1 MAYKA
6 SKNRYNEMQ
15 YRRCGRS
22 GIMLPLLS
30 LGLWHNFGDVNN
42 QSKARKLLLTAF
54 DHGITHFDL
63 ANNYGPP
70 FGSAETNFGH
80 VFRNDLKIYRD
91 ELLISTKAGWD
102 MWPGPYGNFGSRKYL
117 IASLDQSLK
126 RMGLEYVDIFYH
138 HRPDPDTPL
147 EETMGALDQIVRQG
161 KALYVGISQYS
172 AVDTKRASRILK
184 DMGTPFLVH
193 QPRYNMLDR
202 WVENGL
208 LDVLEDEGLGS
219 IVFSPLEQGILTSKY
234 LGGIPKGS
242 RAAIEGGYLNPAKIT
257 PALVEKMKKLNDL
270 ATAREQSLAQMAI
283 AWLLKDHRVTSVL
296 IGASKVSQLKD
307 NIAAL
312 QKLDFSEEE
321 LIQIENILAESE
333 VNQ

>member
-1 MAYKA
+1 MDTYHAA
-6 SKNRYNEMQ
+6 EERYQKMQ

-22 GIMLPLLS
+22 GIKLPLLS
-30 LGLWHNFGDVNN
+30 LGLWHNFGNTTSFEN
-42 QSKARKLLLTAF
+42 SRQLLRTAF
-54 DHGITHFDL
+54 DNGITHFDL

-70 FGSAETNFGH
+70 FGSAEVNFG
-80 VFRNDLKIYRD
+80 KIFKEDFKPYRD

-117 IASLDQSLK
+117 IASLDQSLQ
-126 RMGLEYVDIFYH
+126 RMGLDYVDIFYH

-161 KALYVGISQYS
+161 KALYVGVSQYS
-172 AVDTKRASRILK
+172 AGQTAKASEILRNL
-184 DMGTPFLVH
+184 GTPFLIH

-208 LDVLEDEGLGS
+208 MDTLEKEGLGS

-234 LGGIPKGS
+234 LEGVPADS
-242 RAAIEGGYLNPAKIT
+242 RAAIKGGYLDKNKLTPQLLEQIQELNSIAK
-257 PALVEKMKKLNDL
+257 D
-270 ATAREQSLAQMAI
+270 RDQSLAQMAI
-283 AWLLKDHRVTSVL
+283 AWLLKDERVTSVL
-296 IGASKVSQLKD
+296 VGASKVSQLHD

-312 QKLDFSEEE
+312 NNLEFSRDE
-321 LIQIENILAESE
+321 LERIEGVLKK
-333 VNQ
+333 Q